1 MVILVEKRRVELRQR
16 KRNKRYT
23 QLEQKEK
30 GRMGVN
36 YCGYCCDTHIAGIF
50 KEEKPFVCTQ
60 QKKWIHIGALH
71 KTGSMQTKKG
81 GGAQQP
87 RETMCWGAQ
96 SYCKIFSERQGK
108 TGPHSFPLLLPH
120 QVRSLMRLVVI
131 VES

>member
-1 MVILVEKRRVELRQR
+1 MELRQR

-30 GRMGVN
+30 ERMGVN

-71 KTGSMQTKKG
+71 KTGSMQTKKKRG
-81 GGAQQP
+81 RAATTRNHVLGS
-87 RETMCWGAQ
+87 T
-96 SYCKIFSERQGK
+96 
-108 TGPHSFPLLLPH
+108 
-120 QVRSLMRLVVI
+120 VI
-131 VES
+131 LQNV